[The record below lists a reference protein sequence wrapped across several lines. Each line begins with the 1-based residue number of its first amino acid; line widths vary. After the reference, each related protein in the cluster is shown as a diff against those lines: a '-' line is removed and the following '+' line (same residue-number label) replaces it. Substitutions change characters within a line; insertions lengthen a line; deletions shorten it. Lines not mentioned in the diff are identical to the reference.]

1 MSPSPTSSVRPR
13 PRTFARYGA
22 GVVAGLASF
31 ALVGC
36 GSEES
41 SAPAATSAPATSSA
55 AAPPPSSSPENSAD
69 SSAAPAS
76 PSASA
81 ATDDSRR
88 ALLAAV
94 ATAQDEL
101 SGVTVVSVEQ
111 DDESGRTVW
120 QVGVVTRDGDEQ
132 DVDVSADG
140 SEVVRTERVD
150 RQDAADRRENRALVD
165 DAEVDV
171 RDAVEALPGSVD
183 GGTVD
188 QLELDRDRDR
198 VVWEADVLDTDRRE
212 HEIRID
218 ARSGD
223 VLSDRT

>member
-1 MSPSPTSSVRPR
+1 
-13 PRTFARYGA
+13 
-22 GVVAGLASF
+22 
-31 ALVGC
+31 
-36 GSEES
+36 
-41 SAPAATSAPATSSA
+41 
-55 AAPPPSSSPENSAD
+55 
-69 SSAAPAS
+69 
-76 PSASA
+76 
-81 ATDDSRR
+81 
-88 ALLAAV
+88 V
-94 ATAQDEL
+94 ATAADEL
-101 SGVTVVSVEQ
+101 LGTTVVSVEQ
-111 DDESGRTVW
+111 DDESGQTVW

-150 RQDAADRRENRALVD
+150 RQDVADRRENRALVD

-171 RDAVEALPGSVD
+171 RDAVEAFPGSVD

-188 QLELDRDRDR
+188 QLELDRDRDRGR

>member
-1 MSPSPTSSVRPR
+1 MSPAPTSLVRAR
-13 PRTFARYGA
+13 PRTLARYGA

-36 GSEES
+36 GSEETPVPAAS
-41 SAPAATSAPATSSA
+41 SAPATTSA
-55 AAPPPSSSPENSAD
+55 AAPPPETSAPA
-69 SSAAPAS
+69 SAS

-81 ATDDSRR
+81 SASSGADGNRQ

-94 ATAQDEL
+94 ATAQDQL
-101 SGVTVVSVEQ
+101 SGTTVVSVEQ
-111 DDESGRTVW
+111 DDESGQTVW

-150 RQDAADRRENRALVD
+150 RQDEADRRENRALVD

-171 RDAVEALPGSVD
+171 TDAVEALPGSVD

-188 QLELDRDRDR
+188 QLELDRDRGS